1 MEDCYIC
8 LAVPSDNNW
17 KELGC
22 SHKMCFSCFIRLAN
36 QTCPFCRKEFR
47 YTNEEIIMRQ
57 KLNIKYSPPSQL
69 YTTNR
74 LINSFT
80 ELNINTI
87 EDYDYNIPNSRLTR
101 NRYRK
106 RRRNLPEEEI
116 KERRRIIK
124 EKCKRKWTNKENRLK
139 KWYEIIVE

>member
-1 MEDCYIC
+1 
-8 LAVPSDNNW
+8 
-17 KELGC
+17 
-22 SHKMCFSCFIRLAN
+22 
-36 QTCPFCRKEFR
+36 
-47 YTNEEIIMRQ
+47 MRQ